1 METKKCKECGRELP
15 ITEFRKTRWGHYT
28 EVCKEC
34 SRAKYAETRSKIKLG
49 GVSGKVPYS
58 DPEFDGKHPV
68 EVLQLMKRAK
78 MWLEAQGYSI
88 TLKGTYTQVREIK
101 F

>member
-1 METKKCKECGRELP
+1 MLCKKIG
-15 ITEFRKTRWGHYT
+15 
-28 EVCKEC
+28 
-34 SRAKYAETRSKIKLG
+34 SRTHQSTHA
-49 GVSGKVPYS
+49 YS
-58 DPEFDGKHPV
+58 DPDFDGKPPV

-88 TLKGTYTQVREIK
+88 TLKGTYTQVREVK

>member
-1 METKKCKECGRELP
+1 METKKCRECGRELP
-15 ITEFRKTRWGHYT
+15 ITEFKYTRWGHFT
-28 EVCKEC
+28 EVCRDCANEK
-34 SRAKYAETRSKIKLG
+34 RAETHYKKKMGNMRRT
-49 GVSGKVPYS
+49 PYS
-58 DPEFDGKHPV
+58 DPEFDGKQPV
-68 EVLQLMKRAK
+68 EVIQMMKRAK

>member
-1 METKKCKECGRELP
+1 MNKEVQD
-15 ITEFRKTRWGHYT
+15 KAW
-28 EVCKEC
+28 
-34 SRAKYAETRSKIKLG
+34 
-49 GVSGKVPYS
+49 
-58 DPEFDGKHPV
+58 

-88 TLKGTYTQVREIK
+88 TLKGTYTQVREVK